1 VGVTATLHHHPV
13 VELDQRLVIFAAIVA
28 LAVCGLLLGLRLGN
42 AASPGTSFQAPVV
55 TAPSP

>member
-1 VGVTATLHHHPV
+1 MTATLHHRSV
-13 VELDQRLVIFAAIVA
+13 VELDQRLVAFAAIVA

-42 AASPGTSFQAPVV
+42 AASPGTSFLAPAV